1 MSHQMTEPVS
11 LGQIPLFSSLSSDDL
26 EEIGQTMRMKRL
38 KDGDMLFCEGDVGTQ
53 FYIVILGEL
62 EVIKAMETPEER
74 LLSVQPAGGFV
85 GEMALLGGS
94 NRRTASIRAR
104 GLTVLMEL
112 RKERFEELLQRRP
125 SLGLEMLH
133 VLSERLRAA
142 DESTIEDLQAKNVE
156 LSQAYEDLK
165 AAQAEIV
172 EKEKLEH
179 ELNMA
184 RNIQESILPQV
195 ITPPKGI
202 DVGAKMIPA
211 RAVGG
216 DFFDVIPLDDN
227 KVGVAIGDVSD
238 KGVPAALFM
247 AQFCT
252 LLRIEAQHHKAPED
266 LLQFI
271 NNHLLEMNQSGLFV
285 TTIYGIFDI
294 QSRTFTYARAGHE
307 VPVIFNKKGEATQPE
322 HGQGTPL
329 CIFPDPPI
337 DVQTVKLPKGSTL
350 LMYTDGGTDAMN
362 AEKDFFGLENLQET
376 FAAHLDKSAQ
386 DLCEI
391 VLDELIGFQEEDAQF
406 DDATLVAIRAK

>member
-1 MSHQMTEPVS
+1 MAEPVP

-53 FYIVILGEL
+53 FYIVIMGAL
-62 EVIKAMETPEER
+62 EVIKAMNTPEER
-74 LLSVQPAGGFV
+74 LLSVQEAGGFV
-85 GEMALLGGS
+85 GEMSLLGGS
-94 NRRTASIRAR
+94 NLRTASIRAR
-104 GLTVLMEL
+104 DLTVLMEL

-133 VLSERLRAA
+133 VLSERLREA
-142 DESTIEDLQAKNVE
+142 DESTITDLQAKNVE
-156 LSQAYEDLK
+156 LSKAYEDLK

-172 EKEKLEH
+172 EKEKMEH

-184 RNIQESILPQV
+184 RDIQMSILPQEI
-195 ITPPKGI
+195 ITPKGCE
-202 DVGAKMIPA
+202 VGAKMIPA

-216 DFFDVIPLDDN
+216 DFYDVIPLDDH
-227 KVGVAIGDVSD
+227 KVGIAIGDVSD

-252 LLRIEAQHHKAPED
+252 LLRTEAHHHDAPEK
-266 LLQFI
+266 LLNFI
-271 NNHLLEMNQSGLFV
+271 NNNLIEMNQSGMFV
-285 TTIYGIFDI
+285 TGIYGIFDVKTC
-294 QSRTFTYARAGHE
+294 TFTYARAGHE
-307 VPVIFNKKGEATQPE
+307 VPVVFNNKGEASQPE

-337 DVQTVKLPKGSTL
+337 DVQSVKLPKGGTL

-362 AEKDFFGLENLQET
+362 AEEDFFGLENLQNT

-386 DLCEI
+386 ALCEK
-391 VLDELIGFQEEDAQF
+391 VLEELLGFQEEDAQF
-406 DDATLVAIRAK
+406 DDATIVAIQAK